1 MKCYK
6 IKILLKS
13 CFVFALFFVFIGER
27 KNKEVNHMD
36 DTRIIELYFQRSE
49 EAIAQTEKK
58 YGRYC
63 YSIAYNILKDELDSM
78 ECVNDTYLKVW
89 EKIPPAKPSP
99 FSTFIGRITR
109 NISIDRLRTESAQ
122 KRISDTAVFEELDE
136 IISDNDTD
144 IHDTIFLR
152 NAINAFLEK
161 LPKKER
167 KIFVLR
173 YWYMYSSADIGK
185 EMGMSDGVVRV
196 KLSRLRENFRSHL
209 EKEGIEI

>member
-1 MKCYK
+1 
-6 IKILLKS
+6 
-13 CFVFALFFVFIGER
+13 
-27 KNKEVNHMD
+27 MD

-152 NAINAFLEK
+152 NAINTFLEK

-173 YWYMYSSADIGK
+173 YWYMFSSGDIGK

>member
-1 MKCYK
+1 
-6 IKILLKS
+6 
-13 CFVFALFFVFIGER
+13 
-27 KNKEVNHMD
+27 MD
-36 DTRIIELYFQRSE
+36 DARIIELYFQRSE

-63 YSIAYNILKDELDSM
+63 YSIAYNILKDELDSN

-109 NISIDRLRTESAQ
+109 NISIDRLRSEGAQ
-122 KRISDTAVFEELDE
+122 KRISDAAVFEEIDE
-136 IISDNDTD
+136 IISDNDID
-144 IHDTIFLR
+144 VHDSIFLR

-161 LPKKER
+161 LPKKDR